1 MQYANL
7 INDAS
12 LAGTSRLVAPRAR
25 LLAAGLALVAA
36 VLAGCSGGSGPA
48 VEVVP
53 GAGSGPVVQ
62 TYTGP
67 APATADVQS
76 FKINLWDN
84 IHADNRCGTCHSVSG
99 GQTPMFARSDD
110 VNLAYAAANLV
121 VDLAS
126 PKDSMMVVKVGG
138 GHNCWLASN
147 AACASILTTWI
158 TNWAGATAAGGDRK
172 IQLEPPVIRDPG
184 TSKNFP
190 NDQGFLYSQTV
201 YPVVAQYCARCHSSS
216 SSVKQQPFFAEGPAN
231 NAMAIQTAYEAVKP
245 KIDLDNPANS
255 RLVLRLRNEFH
266 NCWSASCTND
276 ANVMQ
281 AAIENFAAG
290 ITPTQVDPNLVTSK
304 ATTLYE
310 GTIASGGSR
319 YDANVIALYEFK
331 TGQTCGQS
339 ITGACAT
346 AYDTSG
352 VDPAMDLTLSGGVQW
367 FGGWGLNFTAGK
379 AQASTAASKKLKTMI
394 NATGEYSIEAW
405 VTPGNVVQE
414 DMRIVS
420 YSAGLTQRNFNLG
433 QTMYNYDFFNRSD
446 KTDGN
451 GNPQL
456 STPDAAEVLQASLQH
471 VVATFDPATGR
482 KIYVNGVLV
491 AQNDPAPGGLLND
504 WDDTFAFV
512 LGNEVSNNR
521 NWAGVIRLVAIH
533 NRALT
538 PAQIQQNFQ
547 AGVGEKYFLMFSVEH
562 LTNVPESFVVFEGSQ
577 FDSYSYLF
585 RKPFFISLDKTQHPD
600 MLDVRGMRIGINGGE
615 AHVGQAYANLNTQI
629 TTAAYSTDAGQTLM
643 DLGTIVPLEKGPDS
657 DEFFLTFDKLASHTF
672 SRPPPVTPP
681 APTPVDLPAVSALG
695 VHTFD
700 EISASLAAL
709 TGVSQLDAAVA
720 NTFATVR
727 QSLPA
732 DSDIKAV
739 LASHQVAIAQLAI
752 GYCDALMENRS
763 TTIPR
768 DTMFLGFNFNATPAV
783 AFANENA
790 LFDPLLNRVLGAT
803 AQLANQ
809 PDKNTVRTELHNLVN
824 GIPGDATR
832 PGLLNTAGV
841 TNDAARTRNIAK
853 AVCSAV
859 VGSAAMLVN

>member
-1 MQYANL
+1 MQNVTS
-7 INDAS
+7 ITDTS
-12 LAGTSRLVAPRAR
+12 LTGATNRPVAPRAR
-25 LLAAGLALVAA
+25 LLAAGLALVAT
-36 VLAGCSGGSGPA
+36 VLAGCSGGSGAP

-53 GAGSGPVVQ
+53 GAGNGPAAQ

-67 APATADVQS
+67 APSTSDVQA

-138 GHNCWLASN
+138 GHNCWLANN

-158 TNWAGATAAGGDRK
+158 TNWAGSTAAGGDRK

-190 NDQGFLYSQTV
+190 DDQGLLYSTTV
-201 YPVVAQYCARCHSSS
+201 YPIVSQFCSRCHSSS

-231 NAMAIQTAYEAVKP
+231 NAMAVQAAYEAAKP
-245 KIDLDNPANS
+245 KMDLDDPANS
-255 RLVLRLRNEFH
+255 RFVLRLRNESH
-266 NCWSASCTND
+266 NCWTASCTND
-276 ANVMQ
+276 ANAMQ
-281 AAIENFAAG
+281 TAITNFAAG

-310 GTIASGGSR
+310 GTVASGGHRDDST
-319 YDANVIALYEFK
+319 VIAMYEFK

-379 AQASTAASKKLKTMI
+379 AQASTAASKKLKTLV

-420 YSAGLTQRNFNLG
+420 YSAGLTSRNFNLG

-491 AQNDPAPGGLLND
+491 ASNDPAPGGLLND

-512 LGNEVSNNR
+512 LGNEVSGNR

-538 PAQIQQNFQ
+538 LTQIQQNFQ

-562 LTNVPESFVVFEGSQ
+562 LTNIPESFVVFEGSQ

-585 RKPFFISLDKTQHPD
+585 RKPFFISLDDTQHPD
-600 MLDVRGMRIGINGGE
+600 MIDVRGLRIGENGGE
-615 AHVGQAYANLNTQI
+615 APVGQAYANLNTQI
-629 TTAAYSTDAGQTLM
+629 TTALYSSDTGQTLL

-672 SRPPPVTPP
+672 NRPAPVTPP
-681 APTPVDLPAVSALG
+681 PPTAVDLPPASAIG

-709 TGVSQLDAAVA
+709 TGVSQLDSSVA
-720 NTFATVR
+720 NTVATVR

-752 GYCDALMENRS
+752 GYCDAQMENRN

-768 DTMFLGFNFNATPAV
+768 DTMFVGFNFGAVPAT
-783 AFANENA
+783 AFAGENL
-790 LFDPLLNRVLGAT
+790 LFDPLLNRVLGNT
-803 AQLANQ
+803 QLTSQ
-809 PDKNTVRTELHNLVN
+809 PDKNTVRTELHELVN
-824 GIPGDATR
+824 GKPGDVTR

-841 TNDAARTRNIAK
+841 VNDPARTRNIAK

-859 VGSAAMLVN
+859 IGSAAMLVN

>member
-1 MQYANL
+1 MQYVT
-7 INDAS
+7 S
-12 LAGTSRLVAPRAR
+12 FSGTSLVDVTNRLLAPRAR
-25 LLAAGLALVAA
+25 LLAAGVALVATL
-36 VLAGCSGGSGPA
+36 LAGCSGGSGAP

-53 GAGSGPVVQ
+53 GAGSGPAAQ
-62 TYTGP
+62 AYTGP
-67 APATADVQS
+67 APSTADVQA

-158 TNWAGATAAGGDRK
+158 TNWAGSTAAGGDKK

-190 NDQGFLYSQTV
+190 NDQGLLYSTTV
-201 YPVVAQYCARCHSSS
+201 YPIVSQFCSRCHSSS
-216 SSVKQQPFFAEGPAN
+216 SSVKQQPFFAEGPGT
-231 NAMAIQTAYEAVKP
+231 NAMAVLAAYEAAKP
-245 KIDLDNPANS
+245 KMDLDDPANS
-255 RLVLRLRNEFH
+255 RFVLRLRNESH
-266 NCWSASCTND
+266 NCWTASCTND
-276 ANVMQ
+276 ANAMQ
-281 AAIENFAAG
+281 TAITNFAAG
-290 ITPTQVDPNLVTSK
+290 ISPTQVDPNLVTSK

-310 GTIASGGSR
+310 GTIASGGHRDDST
-319 YDANVIALYEFK
+319 VIAMYEFK

-379 AQASTAASKKLKTMI
+379 AQASTAASKKLKTLI

-420 YSAGLTQRNFNLG
+420 YSAGLTSRNFNLG

-456 STPDAAEVLQASLQH
+456 STPNAAEVLQASLQH

-491 AQNDPAPGGLLND
+491 ASNDPAPGGLLND

-512 LGNEVSNNR
+512 LGNEVSGNR

-533 NRALT
+533 NRALSLS
-538 PAQIQQNFQ
+538 QIQQNFQ

-562 LTNVPESFVVFEGSQ
+562 LTNIPESFVVFEGSQ

-585 RKPFFISLDKTQHPD
+585 RKPFFISLDATQHPD
-600 MLDVRGMRIGINGGE
+600 MIDVRGLRIGENGGE
-615 AHVGQAYANLNTQI
+615 APVGQAYANLNTQI
-629 TTAAYSTDAGQTLM
+629 TTALYSSDTGQTLL

-657 DEFFLTFDKLASHTF
+657 DEFFLTFDKLATHTF
-672 SRPPPVTPP
+672 NRPAPVTPP
-681 APTPVDLPAVSALG
+681 PPTAVDLPPASAIG

-709 TGVSQLDAAVA
+709 TGVSQLDSSVA
-720 NTFATVR
+720 NTVATVR

-752 GYCDALMENRS
+752 GYCDALMENRN

-768 DTMFLGFNFNATPAV
+768 DTMFVGFNFGAAPAT
-783 AFANENA
+783 AFASENL
-790 LFDPLLNRVLGAT
+790 LFDPLLNRVLGNT
-803 AQLANQ
+803 QLASQ
-809 PDKNTVRTELHNLVN
+809 PDKNAVRTELHQLVN
-824 GIPGDATR
+824 GIPGDGTR
-832 PGLLNTAGV
+832 PGLLNSPGV
-841 TNDAARTRNIAK
+841 VNDAARTRNIAK

-859 VGSAAMLVN
+859 IGSAAMLVN

>member
-1 MQYANL
+1 MQYVT
-7 INDAS
+7 S
-12 LAGTSRLVAPRAR
+12 FTGTSLVSVTNRLVAPRAR
-25 LLAAGLALVAA
+25 LLAAGLALVAT
-36 VLAGCSGGSGPA
+36 VLAGCSGGSGAP

-53 GAGSGPVVQ
+53 GAGNGPAAQ

-67 APATADVQS
+67 APSTADVQA

-110 VNLAYAAANLV
+110 VNLAYAAANQV

-126 PKDSMMVVKVGG
+126 PKDSMMVQKVGG

-158 TNWAGATAAGGDRK
+158 TNWAGSTATGGDRK

-190 NDQGFLYSQTV
+190 DDQGLLYSTTV
-201 YPVVAQYCARCHSSS
+201 YPIVSQFCARCHSSS
-216 SSVKQQPFFAEGPAN
+216 SSVKQQPFFAEGPTN
-231 NAMAIQTAYEAVKP
+231 NAMAVQAAYEAAKP
-245 KIDLDNPANS
+245 KMELDDPANS
-255 RLVLRLRNEFH
+255 RFVLRLRNESH
-266 NCWSASCTND
+266 NCWTASCTND
-276 ANVMQ
+276 ANAMQ
-281 AAIENFAAG
+281 AAITQFAAG
-290 ITPTQVDPNLVTSK
+290 ITPTQVDPNLFTSK

-310 GTIASGGSR
+310 GTVASGGHRDDS
-319 YDANVIALYEFK
+319 NVIALYEFK

-352 VDPAMDLTLSGGVQW
+352 VDPAMDLTLSGNVQW
-367 FGGWGLNFTAGK
+367 FGGWGLNFAGGK
-379 AQASTAASKKLKTMI
+379 AQASTGASAKLKRLAS
-394 NATGEYSIEAW
+394 ATGEYSIEAW

-420 YSAGLTQRNFNLG
+420 YSAGLMQRNFNLG

-446 KTDGN
+446 KTDAN

-491 AQNDPAPGGLLND
+491 ASNDPAPGGLLND

-512 LGNEVSNNR
+512 LGNEVSGTR
-521 NWAGVIRLVAIH
+521 MWSGVIRLVAIH

-562 LTNVPESFVVFEGSQ
+562 LTNVPESFVVFEASQ

-585 RKPFFISLDKTQHPD
+585 RKPFFISLDDTQQPD
-600 MLDVRGMRIGINGGE
+600 MIDVRGLRVGINGGE
-615 AHVGQAYANLNTQI
+615 AAVGQAYANMDTQI
-629 TTAAYSTDAGQTLM
+629 TTALYSTATGQPLA
-643 DLGTIVPLEKGPDS
+643 DLGTVLPLEKGPDS
-657 DEFFLTFDKLASHTF
+657 DEFFLTFDKIASHTF
-672 SRPPPVTPP
+672 NRPAPATPPP
-681 APTPVDLPAVSALG
+681 PTAVDLPPASAIG

-700 EISASLAAL
+700 QISATMAAI
-709 TGVSQLDAAVA
+709 TGVSQLDSSVST
-720 NTFATVR
+720 TFGTIR

-732 DSDIKAV
+732 DADIKAV

-752 GYCDALMENRS
+752 GYCDALMENRN

-768 DTMFLGFNFNATPAV
+768 DTMFAGFNFSGSPAS
-783 AFANENA
+783 AFASENL
-790 LFDPLLNRVLGAT
+790 LFDPLLNRVLGVT
-803 AQLANQ
+803 QLASQ
-809 PDKNTVRTELHNLVN
+809 PDKNAVRTELHQQVN

-832 PGLLNTAGV
+832 PGLLNTSSD
-841 TNDAARTRNIAK
+841 TSSARTRNIAK

-859 VGSAAMLVN
+859 IGSAAMLVQ